1 MDNKQLIHIACEGI
15 VIGSVSLYFAKQ
27 LKKANKE
34 IEELKETIS
43 KNQVANEKRFEVLF
57 NILDSLNSQPKMM
70 VEQPNIIKKKITIQ
84 PIVKKSPPLP
94 PPQKKVEVKKNIVK
108 EELPELIEEEVP
120 ENSTQLED
128 DDEVIDLE
136 EETRSLLEEDV
147 EEDIEA

>member
-34 IEELKETIS
+34 IEDLKEIIS
-43 KNQVANEKRFEVLF
+43 KNQAANEKRFEVLF
-57 NILDSLNSQPKMM
+57 NILDSLNSPQQPQRKI
-70 VEQPNIIKKKITIQ
+70 VPQQQQKKVTIVAPKKKPAPIKKKVT
-84 PIVKKSPPLP
+84 P
-94 PPQKKVEVKKNIVK
+94 
-108 EELPELIEEEVP
+108 IEEEEEPVEEP
-120 ENSTQLED
+120 VEEEVK
-128 DDEVIDLE
+128 DEVVDLE

>member
-43 KNQVANEKRFEVLF
+43 KNQAANEKRFEVLF

-70 VEQPNIIKKKITIQ
+70 VEQPKAAIIKKKVTIQ
-84 PIVKKSPPLP
+84 
-94 PPQKKVEVKKNIVK
+94 PQKKVKPVEVKKKIK
-108 EELPELIEEEVP
+108 QEELIEEEVP

-128 DDEVIDLE
+128 DDEVVDLE
-136 EETRSLLEEDV
+136 EETRALLEEDV

>member
-43 KNQVANEKRFEVLF
+43 KNQAANEKRFEVLF
-57 NILDSLNSQPKMM
+57 NIIDSLNSQPKMM
-70 VEQPNIIKKKITIQ
+70 VEQPKASIIKKKVTIQ
-84 PIVKKSPPLP
+84 
-94 PPQKKVEVKKNIVK
+94 PQKKVKPVEVKNPVQKKIK
-108 EELPELIEEEVP
+108 QEELIEEEVP
-120 ENSTQLED
+120 ENSTVIDED
-128 DDEVIDLE
+128 DDEVVDLE
-136 EETRSLLEEDV
+136 EETRALLEEDV

>member
-43 KNQVANEKRFEVLF
+43 KNQAANEKRFEVLF

-70 VEQPNIIKKKITIQ
+70 VEQPKASIIKKKVTIQ
-84 PIVKKSPPLP
+84 PRQAQPKP
-94 PPQKKVEVKKNIVK
+94 KVEVKNPVQKKIK
-108 EELPELIEEEVP
+108 QEELIEEEVP

-128 DDEVIDLE
+128 DDDEVVDLE
-136 EETRSLLEEDV
+136 EETRALLEEDV

>member
-34 IEELKETIS
+34 IEELKEIIS
-43 KNQVANEKRFEVLF
+43 KNQAANEKRFEVLF
-57 NILDSLNSQPKMM
+57 NIIDNLNSQASQQQPQRTIIPQQQKKVTIVAPKKK
-70 VEQPNIIKKKITIQ
+70 PAPIKKKVT
-84 PIVKKSPPLP
+84 P
-94 PPQKKVEVKKNIVK
+94 
-108 EELPELIEEEVP
+108 IEEEEVIEEP
-120 ENSTQLED
+120 IEEVK
-128 DDEVIDLE
+128 DEVIDLE

>member
-34 IEELKETIS
+34 IEELKEIIS
-43 KNQVANEKRFEVLF
+43 KNQGANEKRFEVLF
-57 NILDSLNSQPKMM
+57 NILDSLNSPHQQPKRTIISQ
-70 VEQPNIIKKKITIQ
+70 QPQKKVTIAPIIKKAKSPPPKKKITQ
-84 PIVKKSPPLP
+84 
-94 PPQKKVEVKKNIVK
+94 
-108 EELPELIEEEVP
+108 IEEEEPVEEQVEEQP
-120 ENSTQLED
+120 V
-128 DDEVIDLE
+128 DEVVDLE

>member
-34 IEELKETIS
+34 IEELKEIIS
-43 KNQVANEKRFEVLF
+43 KNQAANEKRFEVLF
-57 NILDSLNSQPKMM
+57 NILDSLNSQQ
-70 VEQPNIIKKKITIQ
+70 QPQRKIVPQQKKVTIAPIIKKK
-84 PIVKKSPPLP
+84 PSPVLN
-94 PPQKKVEVKKNIVK
+94 KKNVT
-108 EELPELIEEEVP
+108 PIEEEVEEKVEEP
-120 ENSTQLED
+120 VE
-128 DDEVIDLE
+128 DEVVDLE

>member
-34 IEELKETIS
+34 IEELKEIIS
-43 KNQVANEKRFEVLF
+43 KNQGANEKRFEVLF
-57 NILDSLNSQPKMM
+57 NIIDNLNSQPKMM
-70 VEQPNIIKKKITIQ
+70 VEQPKAPIIKKKVTIQ
-84 PIVKKSPPLP
+84 A
-94 PPQKKVEVKKNIVK
+94 PPQKKVKPVEVKNPVQKKIK
-108 EELPELIEEEVP
+108 QEELPELIEEEEVP
-120 ENSTQLED
+120 ENSTVI
-128 DDEVIDLE
+128 DDEVVDLE

>member
-34 IEELKETIS
+34 IEELKEIIS
-43 KNQVANEKRFEVLF
+43 KNQGANEKRFEVLF
-57 NILDSLNSQPKMM
+57 NILDSLNSQPSQAKI
-70 VEQPNIIKKKITIQ
+70 EPKIIKKKVTIQ
-84 PIVKKSPPLP
+84 EAPRTNQVQKRPVEKKK
-94 PPQKKVEVKKNIVK
+94 QIVK
-108 EELPELIEEEVP
+108 EELIEEDVP
-120 ENSTQLED
+120 ENSTQLIGVVE
-128 DDEVIDLE
+128 DDEVVDLE

>member
-34 IEELKETIS
+34 IEELKEIIS
-43 KNQVANEKRFEVLF
+43 KNQAANEKRFEVLF

-70 VEQPNIIKKKITIQ
+70 VEQPKAPIIKKKVTIQ
-84 PIVKKSPPLP
+84 
-94 PPQKKVEVKKNIVK
+94 PQKKVKPIEVKNPVQKKIK
-108 EELPELIEEEVP
+108 QEELIEEEVP

-128 DDEVIDLE
+128 DDDEVVDLE
-136 EETRSLLEEDV
+136 EETRALLEEDV

>member
-34 IEELKETIS
+34 IEELKEIIS
-43 KNQVANEKRFEVLF
+43 KNQGANEKRFEVLF
-57 NILDSLNSQPKMM
+57 NILDSLNSQPSQAKI
-70 VEQPNIIKKKITIQ
+70 EPKIIKKKVTIQ
-84 PIVKKSPPLP
+84 EAPTIQVQKRPVEKKK
-94 PPQKKVEVKKNIVK
+94 QIVK
-108 EELPELIEEEVP
+108 EELIEEDVP
-120 ENSTQLED
+120 ENSTQLIGVVE
-128 DDEVIDLE
+128 DDEVVDLE

>member
-43 KNQVANEKRFEVLF
+43 KNQAANEKRFEVLF
-57 NILDSLNSQPKMM
+57 NIIDSLNSQPKMM
-70 VEQPNIIKKKITIQ
+70 VEQPKAPIIKKKVTIQ
-84 PIVKKSPPLP
+84 A
-94 PPQKKVEVKKNIVK
+94 PPQKKVKPVEKKVVK
-108 EELPELIEEEVP
+108 EELIEEEVP
-120 ENSTQLED
+120 ENSTQLEED

-136 EETRSLLEEDV
+136 EETRALLEEDV

>member
-43 KNQVANEKRFEVLF
+43 KNQAANEKRFEVLF
-57 NILDSLNSQPKMM
+57 NIIDNLNSQP
-70 VEQPNIIKKKITIQ
+70 QPQRTIIPQQKKVTIVAPKKKPAPIKKKVT
-84 PIVKKSPPLP
+84 P
-94 PPQKKVEVKKNIVK
+94 
-108 EELPELIEEEVP
+108 IEEEEVIEEP
-120 ENSTQLED
+120 IEEVKD
-128 DDEVIDLE
+128 EDEVIDLE

>member
-34 IEELKETIS
+34 IEELKEIIS
-43 KNQVANEKRFEVLF
+43 KNQGANEKRFEVLF
-57 NILDSLNSQPKMM
+57 NILDSLNSPQQQPKRTIISQ
-70 VEQPNIIKKKITIQ
+70 QPQKKVTIAPIIKKTKLPKKKITQ
-84 PIVKKSPPLP
+84 
-94 PPQKKVEVKKNIVK
+94 
-108 EELPELIEEEVP
+108 IEEEEPVEEQVEEQP
-120 ENSTQLED
+120 V
-128 DDEVIDLE
+128 DEVVDLE

>member
-43 KNQVANEKRFEVLF
+43 KNQAANEKRFEVLF
-57 NILDSLNSQPKMM
+57 NIIDSLNSQPKMM
-70 VEQPNIIKKKITIQ
+70 VEQPKAPIIKKKVTIQ
-84 PIVKKSPPLP
+84 
-94 PPQKKVEVKKNIVK
+94 PQKKVKPVEVKNPVQKKIK
-108 EELPELIEEEVP
+108 QEELIEEEVP

-128 DDEVIDLE
+128 DDDEVVDLE
-136 EETRSLLEEDV
+136 EETRALLEEDV

>member
-34 IEELKETIS
+34 IEELKEIIS
-43 KNQVANEKRFEVLF
+43 KNQGANEKRFEVLF
-57 NILDSLNSQPKMM
+57 NILDSLNSQPSQAKI
-70 VEQPNIIKKKITIQ
+70 EPKIIKKKVTIQ
-84 PIVKKSPPLP
+84 EAPRTIQVQKRPVEKKK
-94 PPQKKVEVKKNIVK
+94 QIVK
-108 EELPELIEEEVP
+108 EELIEEDVP
-120 ENSTQLED
+120 ENSTQLMGVE
-128 DDEVIDLE
+128 DDEVVDLE

>member
-43 KNQVANEKRFEVLF
+43 KNQAANEKRFEVLF
-57 NILDSLNSQPKMM
+57 NIIDSLNSPQQPKMM
-70 VEQPNIIKKKITIQ
+70 VEQPKAAIKKKVTIQ
-84 PIVKKSPPLP
+84 
-94 PPQKKVEVKKNIVK
+94 PQKKVKPVEKKIVK
-108 EELPELIEEEVP
+108 EELPELIEEVP
-120 ENSTQLED
+120 ENSTQID